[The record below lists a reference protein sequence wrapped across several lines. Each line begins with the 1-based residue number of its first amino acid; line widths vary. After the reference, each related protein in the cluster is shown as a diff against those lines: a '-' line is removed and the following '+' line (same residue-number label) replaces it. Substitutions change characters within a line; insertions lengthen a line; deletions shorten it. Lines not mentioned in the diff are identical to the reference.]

1 VANRQPS
8 ITLSAK
14 QREGL
19 RYAIRSHPDVLTQV
33 ERLSDIG
40 SLNKRQLLAVAA
52 ALGVDAGSSEERSF
66 HPSLESEEG
75 WALMEYSEKNPAFS
89 GVLEDTVT
97 IVLFGQAITRRF
109 RIAYD
114 MTPEW
119 PYFDLSQGKE
129 MKGWEQSRMS
139 FEICVKDEE
148 VHFFTKNG
156 KPISRRAK
164 EKWVICM
171 EFFGY
176 EGIGHYLDERIDER
190 IQEKCLRENG
200 ERRRAAKQMAAG

>member
-1 VANRQPS
+1 MASKQPS

-33 ERLSDIG
+33 ERLSDVG

-139 FEICVKDEE
+139 FEIFVKDEE

-156 KPISRRAK
+156 KPVSQRAK
-164 EKWVICM
+164 EKWMICT

-176 EGIGHYLDERIDER
+176 EGIGHYLDERIDEL